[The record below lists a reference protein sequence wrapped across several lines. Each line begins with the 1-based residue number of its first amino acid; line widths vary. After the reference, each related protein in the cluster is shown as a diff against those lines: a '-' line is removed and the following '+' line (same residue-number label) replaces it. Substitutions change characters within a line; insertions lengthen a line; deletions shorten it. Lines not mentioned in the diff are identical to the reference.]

1 MKRKECLA
9 AFVLALAVAA
19 GTELGRASGEKETAG
34 YILKDCG
41 GVVTVFEREQ
51 AEPTAI
57 STFHLPRTD
66 REKLQTGIEVFS
78 REELLSL
85 LEDLGS

>member
-9 AFVLALAVAA
+9 AFVLAAAVAA
-19 GTELGRASGEKETAG
+19 GTELGRASAEEEPSA

-41 GVVTVFEREQ
+41 GVVTVFEKEQ

-57 STFHLPRTD
+57 STFHLPQAD
-66 REKLQTGIEVFS
+66 REKLRDGIEVFS